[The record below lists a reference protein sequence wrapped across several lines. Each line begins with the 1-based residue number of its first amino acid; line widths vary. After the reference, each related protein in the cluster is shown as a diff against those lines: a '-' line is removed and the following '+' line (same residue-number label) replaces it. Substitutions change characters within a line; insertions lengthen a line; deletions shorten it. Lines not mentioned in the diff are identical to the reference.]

1 MFTKRLFILPTSF
14 ELSSALLTTVKILA
28 FAHLISENVYAIHP
42 TQGPSMLPTLSVIGD
57 SVLISKRYRRG
68 RGVKVGDVVEIR
80 HPVPEYPRHGAVKRV
95 IGLGGDF
102 VVRTSPPGWPTRI
115 MEEGQERM
123 IQVRL
128 LPGSIFHDHYNSKNN
143 NRRGVQQIPQGHC
156 WIEGDNL
163 PDSRDSREYGP
174 VPLALVK
181 GKVIAK
187 VWPLGEVKWIPNGLV
202 AASQDNNVEV
212 D

>member
-1 MFTKRLFILPTSF
+1 MFNKRLFTFPSSL

-102 VVRTSPPGWPTRI
+102 VVRSSPPGWPTSI
-115 MEEGQERM
+115 LKEGEERM
-123 IQVRL
+123 IQVRCFL
-128 LPGSIFHDHYNSKNN
+128 APLHDHLNSKTN
-143 NRRGVQQIPQGHC
+143 
-156 WIEGDNL
+156 
-163 PDSRDSREYGP
+163 
-174 VPLALVK
+174 
-181 GKVIAK
+181 
-187 VWPLGEVKWIPNGLV
+187 
-202 AASQDNNVEV
+202 
-212 D
+212 